1 MQMLYKKINVEL
13 IVVADQPET
22 VVAELNAE
30 LDRLRE
36 RHTFWWRDETVAF
49 EHRNTEEIAICAYD
63 GRW

>member
-22 VVAELNAE
+22 VVAELTPSSIGC
-30 LDRLRE
+30 E
-36 RHTFWWRDETVAF
+36 RDTLFGGGTRPSRSSTG
-49 EHRNTEEIAICAYD
+49 NTEEIAICAYD